1 MADLTTIAAVKSYAG
16 VTGSGDDS
24 QISAII
30 SAVSSLIAGQIG
42 HDYEGNAVTA
52 EFHTAPF
59 SGSII
64 LRKPAE
70 SITAVRVSHSV
81 IAAAG
86 YRLSDGRLLTRLAS
100 GLPTV
105 WSGSSVIE
113 VDYLTVSAVPADLEL
128 AAREIG
134 AFVLKQS
141 SLPGGGSR
149 LGLSAQANG
158 DTGSADYFVQALK
171 QLPVSRMALR
181 NHRPFA

>member
-1 MADLTTIAAVKSYAG
+1 MADLTTVAAVKSYAG

-24 QISAII
+24 QIAGIV
-30 SAVSSLIAGQIG
+30 SAVSALIAGQVG
-42 HDYEGNAVTA
+42 HDYEGDAVTA
-52 EFHTAPF
+52 ESHTAPF

-64 LRKPAE
+64 LRKPAA
-70 SITAVRVSHSV
+70 SITAVRVSGST

-86 YRLSDGRLLTRLAS
+86 YRLKDGRLLERLSS

-105 WSGSSVIE
+105 WAESSVIE
-113 VDYLTVSAVPADLEL
+113 IDYLTLSAVPFDLEL

-158 DTGSADYFVQALK
+158 DTGSADYFVQALA

>member
-1 MADLTTIAAVKSYAG
+1 MANLTTVAAVKSYAG

-24 QISAII
+24 QISAIV
-30 SAVSSLIAGQIG
+30 SAVSSLIAGQVG
-42 HDYEGNAVTA
+42 HDYEGNAITG
-52 EFHTAPF
+52 ESHTAPF

-70 SITAVRVSHSV
+70 SITAVRVSGSTL
-81 IAAAG
+81 AAAD
-86 YRLSDGRLLTRLAS
+86 YRLKDSRLLTRLAS

-105 WSGSSVIE
+105 WSASTVIE
-113 VDYLTVSAVPADLEL
+113 VDYLTVSAIPVDLEL

-134 AFVLKQS
+134 AFILKQS

-181 NHRPFA
+181 NHRAFS